1 MDVAAIEP
9 GQDFRKAMDLSV
21 AACNVLLAVIGPEW
35 LDAENVAGVRRLDDP
50 EDFVRIELASGLRRD
65 ILVVPVLVR
74 GARMPRADQ
83 LPDDLKDLAYRNAVE
98 LTHARWK
105 SDMQVLAAA
114 LRPYIGDAAVEAP
127 QALATNKE
135 KEAAGPGEGV
145 AGRHAAGGGQEPAV
159 PASGVS
165 AQMIERVSKVLA
177 GYIGPI
183 ADVVV
188 RRAAKQCASELDL
201 CGMVSREIEAEAD
214 RVRFLKACRS

>member
-105 SDMQVLAAA
+105 SATQPWKPLKRWQPTRRKSPPDQEKG
-114 LRPYIGDAAVEAP
+114 LR
-127 QALATNKE
+127 
-135 KEAAGPGEGV
+135 EG
-145 AGRHAAGGGQEPAV
+145 
-159 PASGVS
+159 
-165 AQMIERVSKVLA
+165 M
-177 GYIGPI
+177 
-183 ADVVV
+183 
-188 RRAAKQCASELDL
+188 RR
-201 CGMVSREIEAEAD
+201 EAD
-214 RVRFLKACRS
+214 RNLQSRLQESARR